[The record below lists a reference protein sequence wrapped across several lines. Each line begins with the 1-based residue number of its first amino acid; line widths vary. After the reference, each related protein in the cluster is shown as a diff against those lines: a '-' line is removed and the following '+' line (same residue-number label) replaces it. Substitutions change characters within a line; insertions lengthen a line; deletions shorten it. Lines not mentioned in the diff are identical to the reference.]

1 MAEHLVFGRTD
12 FSEPL
17 AYQGTLDADGPDDAR
32 GVALERYGSE
42 WVELTVVPAAEARW
56 VLGTR
61 REVKA

>member
-1 MAEHLVFGRTD
+1 VAEHLVFGRTG

-17 AYQGTLDADGPDDAR
+17 TYQGTLDAEGPDDAR
-32 GVALERYGSE
+32 RVALARYGSA

-61 REVKA
+61 REVRA